1 MANITTLFLTYPAL
15 AEDSTAE
22 ESLSPRVKALVITGL
37 ALAAW
42 VLVLVPVL
50 LFFHR

>member
-1 MANITTLFLTYPAL
+1 MSDITTLFLADPAL
-15 AEDSTAE
+15 AKDSTAE
-22 ESLSPRVKALVITGL
+22 ESLSPRVKAFVIMGL

-42 VLVLVPVL
+42 VPVLVPLL